1 MAALTK
7 KGDWWYAVLRETDAT
22 GKRKQVWVGLK
33 TKRKK
38 EAKAKLVDLQHKQQE
53 GTFVLP
59 AKATLVEFINLW
71 LETHSARIRTMEA
84 YRGKLDHA
92 VAALGEVKLK
102 DLEPEMLQGLYQRL
116 LKTGRRDGKPGGL
129 SPQSVK
135 HVHTALHVALA
146 DAVKWGKLYRNPA
159 DHVTPPKVKKKEI
172 RVMSP
177 EEIHLLMGEIKKTVY
192 HPLFFT
198 LLYTGLRRS
207 EAMALRW
214 SDIDLDSATL
224 SVSRSLHQVKG
235 ARAPIFEDPKN
246 PASRRL
252 VDLEPTTIA
261 MLRRHQ
267 EHQQAQFNTLDQAW
281 TQDTMVYCRTD
292 GTPLLPNTVTHS
304 FIKMVRRAGLDGVRL
319 HDLRHTHAT
328 VLLKQGIHPKVVQER
343 LGHSNIGVTLDTYS
357 HVVPGM
363 GKAAALS
370 FADSLQSVSSKMIE
384 EAVADSP

>member
-84 YRGKLDHA
+84 YRGKLDHV

-135 HVHTALHVALA
+135 HVHKALHVALA

-172 RVMSP
+172 RVMNP

-214 SDIDLDSATL
+214 SDIDLDFATL
-224 SVSRSLHQVKG
+224 SVSRSLHMPKG
-235 ARAPIFEDPKN
+235 AKTPIFEEPKN
-246 PASRRL
+246 QASRRL
-252 VDLEPTTIA
+252 VDLDPTTIG

-267 EHQQAQFNTLDQAW
+267 EHQQAHYESLDQVW
-281 TQDTMVYCRTD
+281 MEEGMVFCRAD
-292 GTPLLPNTVTHS
+292 GSPMLPNTVTHA
-304 FIKMVRRAGLDGVRL
+304 FIKLVRKVGQDGVRL

-328 VLLKQGIHPKVVQER
+328 LMLKAGIHPKAVQER

-357 HVVPGM
+357 HVVPGL

-370 FADSLQSVSSKMIE
+370 FADALG
-384 EAVADSP
+384 AVVPTSIAVEVARE